1 MPLGMPA
8 TLLVHRIAASRPQPE
23 ALEWLR
29 AIANQ
34 LARGEEADAGPAFV
48 SAGRRLGR
56 EPLAAGE
63 PLPGPDDPVPTDGW
77 TVDDA
82 ARVVLLLAA
91 RDPELVALLYREGD
105 SREKR
110 AVLRALPLLDGGA
123 RYVDIALDAGRT
135 NESDLFS
142 ALACDNPYAARHY
155 DERAWNQLVM
165 KAAFV
170 GAPIARIAGLE
181 RRGNRELCRMALDYV
196 DQQESA
202 GREVPPDL
210 DRLVAPFGAIELGDR
225 AARAALKKSLEARG
239 VTPFDPL
246 SRPGGDRSDGEAQS

>member
-8 TLLVHRIAASRPQPE
+8 SLLIHRIAASRPDAE

-29 AIANQ
+29 AVANQ
-34 LARGEEADAGPAFV
+34 LARGEGAVAAAPAFV
-48 SAGRRLGR
+48 AAGRRIGR
-56 EPLAAGE
+56 APLAAGE

-91 RDPELVALLYREGD
+91 GDPALTVELYREGD

-123 RYVDIALDAGRT
+123 RFLEIALDAGRT
-135 NESDLFS
+135 NESDLFA

-155 DERAWNQLVM
+155 DERAWNKLVM
-165 KAAFV
+165 KAATV
-170 GAPIARIAGLE
+170 DAPISRIAGLE
-181 RRGNRELCRMALDYV
+181 RRNNRELCRMALDYV

-225 AARAALKKSLEARG
+225 AARAALKKSLE
-239 VTPFDPL
+239 DP
-246 SRPGGDRSDGEAQS
+246 S